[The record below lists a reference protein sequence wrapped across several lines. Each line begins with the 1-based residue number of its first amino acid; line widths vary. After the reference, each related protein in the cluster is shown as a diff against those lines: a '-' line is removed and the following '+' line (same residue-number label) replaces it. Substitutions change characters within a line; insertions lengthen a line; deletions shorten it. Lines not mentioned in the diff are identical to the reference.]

1 MHLRRVARLFR
12 SAFRRRA
19 VDCAAGNNAISL
31 ELGSNLQENPM
42 TATRL
47 SDRGGHGFDPRLTAM
62 PTRTGLSRDTLAL
75 SGGLA
80 IDPATKAIAPNIS
93 MSVNNTLVPGE
104 GAFSA
109 DGVDDLTALPFL
121 YARWTN
127 PTVRQLEQRL
137 AALEAA
143 DDALATATGM
153 AAIAATFLTFLKK
166 GDHLIL
172 SDVCY
177 AGANELARRI
187 LPDYGIEVTPVNMSR
202 LEDVAA
208 AFRPNTRLV
217 HCESPCNPILRLT
230 DLAAVAGL
238 ARAHGALMSVDS
250 TLATPVATQPLALG
264 ADLVI
269 HSLTKFING
278 HGDALGG
285 VVCGRKELI
294 ERIRSRAGV
303 YLGASMPA
311 MNAWLIM
318 RGIDTLFP
326 RLRTISETAMRVAA
340 FLQGHPSITAVGY
353 PGLASHPQHDLAKRQ
368 MEVFGGIVTFQVK
381 NPGRMAHRLAEC
393 LQVAHYA
400 FSLGHQRSIVVLL
413 DTQEMMASTYQLAG
427 AQLDDYG
434 RFAGDGLFRLSIGL
448 EAAGDLI
455 GDLDRALSG

>member
-1 MHLRRVARLFR
+1 
-12 SAFRRRA
+12 
-19 VDCAAGNNAISL
+19 
-31 ELGSNLQENPM
+31 M

-47 SDRGGHGFDPRLTAM
+47 SDLPARGIDQHKVVPAANAGQP
-62 PTRTGLSRDTLAL
+62 SRETLAL
-75 SGGLA
+75 NGGLV

-93 MSVNNTLVPGE
+93 MSVNNVLTSGDGP
-104 GAFSA
+104 FSA

-137 AALEAA
+137 AALEGA
-143 DDALATATGM
+143 DDAVATATGL
-153 AAIAATFLTFLKK
+153 AAIGATFFTFLKK

-172 SDVCY
+172 SDICY

-202 LEDVAA
+202 PEDVAA

-230 DLAAVAGL
+230 DLAAIAEL
-238 ARAHGALMSVDS
+238 ARKHGALMSVDS
-250 TLATPVATQPLALG
+250 TLATPVATQPLLLG
-264 ADLVI
+264 VDLVI

-285 VVCGRKELI
+285 VVCGRKELV
-294 ERIRSRAGV
+294 EKIRSRAGV
-303 YLGASMPA
+303 YLGAAMPA

-326 RLRTISETAMRVAA
+326 RIRTISESAAKIAA
-340 FLQGHPSITAVGY
+340 FLQGHSAVEAVTY

-368 MEVFGGIVTFQVK
+368 MGMFGGILTFQVRD
-381 NPGRMAHRLAEC
+381 PGQMAQQLAER
-393 LQVAHYA
+393 LKVVHYA

-413 DTQEMMASTYQLAG
+413 DTQEIMKSTYQLTG
-427 AQLDDYG
+427 EQLEDYR
-434 RFAGDGLFRLSIGL
+434 RFAGHGVFRLSVGL
-448 EAAGDLI
+448 EATDDLI
-455 GDLDRALSG
+455 VDLDQAISV

>member
-1 MHLRRVARLFR
+1 
-12 SAFRRRA
+12 
-19 VDCAAGNNAISL
+19 
-31 ELGSNLQENPM
+31 M
-42 TATRL
+42 TVSKL
-47 SDRGGHGFDPRLTAM
+47 SDLPAHGIGRRKTVPAAKA
-62 PTRTGLSRDTLAL
+62 LSRDTLAL
-75 SGGLA
+75 TGGLV
-80 IDPATKAIAPNIS
+80 IDPSTRAIAPNVS
-93 MSVNNTLVPGE
+93 MSVNNVLAPGD

-137 AALEAA
+137 AALEGA
-143 DDALATATGM
+143 DDAVATATGV
-153 AAIAATFLTFLKK
+153 AAIGATFLTFLKK

-202 LEDVAA
+202 SEDVAA

-230 DLAAVAGL
+230 DLVAIAGL
-238 ARAHGALMSVDS
+238 ARKHGALMSVDS
-250 TLATPVATQPLALG
+250 TLATPVATQPLFLG

-285 VVCGRKELI
+285 VVCGRKELV
-294 ERIRSRAGV
+294 EKIRSRAGV
-303 YLGASMPA
+303 YFGASMPA

-326 RLRTISETAMRVAA
+326 RLRTISQAA
-340 FLQGHPSITAVGY
+340 QQIATFLQGHPAVTAVTY
-353 PGLASHPQHDLAKRQ
+353 PGLASHPQHDLAQRQ
-368 MEVFGGIVTFQVK
+368 MEVFGGMVTFQVED
-381 NPGRMAHRLAEC
+381 PGRMAQQLAER
-393 LQVAHYA
+393 LKVAHYA

-413 DTQEMMASTYQLAG
+413 DTQEMMKSTYQLTG
-427 AQLDDYG
+427 EQFEDYR
-434 RFAGDGLFRLSIGL
+434 RFAGDGVFRLSVGL
-448 EAAGDLI
+448 EATEDLI
-455 GDLDRALSG
+455 DDLNQAISG

>member
-1 MHLRRVARLFR
+1 
-12 SAFRRRA
+12 
-19 VDCAAGNNAISL
+19 
-31 ELGSNLQENPM
+31 M
-42 TATRL
+42 TATKL
-47 SDRGGHGFDPRLTAM
+47 SDLPDHGYDRRRSVPAAGF
-62 PTRTGLSRDTLAL
+62 SRDTLAL
-75 SGGLA
+75 SGGLV
-80 IDPATKAIAPNIS
+80 IDPATKAIAPNVS
-93 MSVNNTLVPGE
+93 MSVNNVLVPGD

-137 AALEAA
+137 AALEGA
-143 DDALATATGM
+143 DDAVATATGV
-153 AAIAATFLTFLKK
+153 AAIGATFLTFLKK

-187 LPDYGIEVTPVNMSR
+187 LPDYGIEVTAVNMSR
-202 LEDVAA
+202 PEEVAA
-208 AFRPNTRLV
+208 AFRPNTKLV

-230 DLAAVAGL
+230 DLAAIAGL
-238 ARAHGALMSVDS
+238 ARNHGALMSVDS
-250 TLATPVATQPLALG
+250 TLATPVATQPLLLG

-285 VVCGRKELI
+285 VVCGRKELV
-294 ERIRSRAGV
+294 EKIRSRAGV

-326 RLRTISETAMRVAA
+326 RIRTISESAA
-340 FLQGHPSITAVGY
+340 QLATFLQSHPCVTSVTY

-368 MEVFGGIVTFQVK
+368 MDVFGGMLTFQVK
-381 NPGRMAHRLAEC
+381 EPGKMALQLARRLE
-393 LQVAHYA
+393 LAHYA

-413 DTQEMMASTYQLAG
+413 DTREMMTSTYQLAG
-427 AQLDDYG
+427 DQLEDYR
-434 RFAGDGLFRLSIGL
+434 RFAGDGVFRLSVGL
-448 EAAGDLI
+448 EATGDLI
-455 GDLDRALSG
+455 GDLDQALSG

>member
-1 MHLRRVARLFR
+1 
-12 SAFRRRA
+12 
-19 VDCAAGNNAISL
+19 
-31 ELGSNLQENPM
+31 M
-42 TATRL
+42 TAAKL
-47 SDRGGHGFDPRLTAM
+47 SEMPLRGRSGHAIEGGSLKRE
-62 PTRTGLSRDTLAL
+62 TLAL
-75 SGGLA
+75 CGGLV

-93 MSVNNTLVPGE
+93 MSVNNVLSPGD

-137 AALEAA
+137 AALEDAE
-143 DDALATATGM
+143 DALATATGV
-153 AAIAATFLTFLKK
+153 AAIAATFLTVLKK

-202 LEDVAA
+202 PQDVAA

-217 HCESPCNPILRLT
+217 HCESPCNPLLRLT
-230 DLAAVAGL
+230 DLAAIAEL
-238 ARAHGALMSVDS
+238 AKQHGALMSVDS
-250 TLATPVATQPLALG
+250 TLATPVATRPLALG
-264 ADLVI
+264 VDLVI

-294 ERIRSRAGV
+294 EKIRSRAGV
-303 YLGASMPA
+303 YLGAAMPA
-311 MNAWLIM
+311 MNAWLIL

-326 RLRTISETAMRVAA
+326 RIRTISETAGQVAS
-340 FLQGHPSITAVGY
+340 FLQGHPAVTAVTY
-353 PGLASHPQHDLAKRQ
+353 PGLASHPQHDLARRQ
-368 MEVFGGIVTFQVK
+368 MDVFGGIVTFQVSD
-381 NPGRMAHRLAEC
+381 PGRVAEQLAARLK
-393 LQVAHYA
+393 VAHYA

-413 DTQEMMASTYQLAG
+413 DTKEMMTSTYQLEG
-427 AQLDDYG
+427 AALIDYR
-434 RFAGDGLFRLSIGL
+434 RFAGDGVFRLSIGL
-448 EAAGDLI
+448 EAAADLI
-455 GDLDRALSG
+455 DDLDQALRG

>member
-1 MHLRRVARLFR
+1 
-12 SAFRRRA
+12 
-19 VDCAAGNNAISL
+19 
-31 ELGSNLQENPM
+31 M
-42 TATRL
+42 TATKL
-47 SDRGGHGFDPRLTAM
+47 SQAPA
-62 PTRTGLSRDTLAL
+62 TRAGVHRQTLAL
-75 SGGLA
+75 SGGLV
-80 IDPATKAIAPNIS
+80 IDPSTKAIAPNIS
-93 MSVNNTLVPGE
+93 MSVNNVLSPGD

-137 AALEAA
+137 AELEDAE
-143 DDALATATGM
+143 DALATATGV
-153 AAIAATFLTFLKK
+153 AAIAATFLTLLKK
-166 GDHLIL
+166 GDHMIV

-202 LEDVAA
+202 LQDVAA
-208 AFRPNTRLV
+208 AFRPNTKLV

-238 ARAHGALMSVDS
+238 ARRHGALMSVDS
-250 TLATPVATQPLALG
+250 TLATPVATRPLAFG

-285 VVCGRKELI
+285 VVCGRKELV
-294 ERIRSRAGV
+294 EKIRSRAGV
-303 YLGASMPA
+303 YLGAAMPA

-326 RLRTISETAMRVAA
+326 RIRTVSDTALQIAA
-340 FLQGHPSITAVGY
+340 FLAEHPAVTAVTY
-353 PGLASHPQHDLAKRQ
+353 PGLPSHPQHDLARRQ
-368 MEVFGGIVTFQVK
+368 MDVFGGMIAFQVAE
-381 NPGRMAHRLAEC
+381 PGRMAQQLAER
-393 LQVAHYA
+393 LRIAHYA

-413 DTQEMMASTYQLAG
+413 DTGEMMSSTYQLQGEA
-427 AQLDDYG
+427 LEDY
-434 RFAGDGLFRLSIGL
+434 RCFAGDGVFRLSVGL
-448 EAAGDLI
+448 EAVDDLI
-455 GDLDRALSG
+455 GDLDQALSG

>member
-1 MHLRRVARLFR
+1 
-12 SAFRRRA
+12 
-19 VDCAAGNNAISL
+19 
-31 ELGSNLQENPM
+31 M
-42 TATRL
+42 TATKL
-47 SDRGGHGFDPRLTAM
+47 SDLTDHGYDGRKRALAAKA
-62 PTRTGLSRDTLAL
+62 GLSRDTLAL
-75 SGGLA
+75 SGGLV

-93 MSVNNTLVPGE
+93 MSVNNALVPGD

-109 DGVDDLTALPFL
+109 DGIDDLTALPFL

-137 AALEAA
+137 AALEGA
-143 DDALATATGM
+143 DDAVATATGV
-153 AAIAATFLTFLKK
+153 AAISATFLTFLKK

-202 LEDVAA
+202 PQDVAA
-208 AFRPNTRLV
+208 AFRPNTKLV

-230 DLAAVAGL
+230 DLAAIAGL
-238 ARAHGALMSVDS
+238 AREHGALMSVDS
-250 TLATPVATQPLALG
+250 TLATPVATQPLSLG

-285 VVCGRKELI
+285 AVCGRKELV
-294 ERIRSRAGV
+294 EKIRSRAGV

-311 MNAWLIM
+311 MNAWLIL

-326 RLRTISETAMRVAA
+326 RIRTISETAAHVAT
-340 FLQGHPSITAVGY
+340 FLQRHPAVTAVTY

-368 MEVFGGIVTFQVK
+368 MDVFGGMVTFQVED
-381 NPGRMAHRLAEC
+381 PGRMAQQVAERLK
-393 LQVAHYA
+393 VAHYA

-413 DTQEMMASTYQLAG
+413 DTQEMMTSTYQLAG
-427 AQLDDYG
+427 DELEDYR
-434 RFAGDGLFRLSIGL
+434 RFAGDGLFRLSVGL
-448 EAAGDLI
+448 EAPDDLI
-455 GDLDRALSG
+455 DDLDQALSG

>member
-1 MHLRRVARLFR
+1 
-12 SAFRRRA
+12 
-19 VDCAAGNNAISL
+19 
-31 ELGSNLQENPM
+31 M
-42 TATRL
+42 TVTKL
-47 SDRGGHGFDPRLTAM
+47 SDLPDHGYQRPKRA
-62 PTRTGLSRDTLAL
+62 PAARTGLSRDTLAL
-75 SGGLA
+75 SGGLV

-93 MSVNNTLVPGE
+93 MSVNNVLVPGD

-137 AALEAA
+137 AALEGA
-143 DDALATATGM
+143 DDAVATATGV
-153 AAIAATFLTFLKK
+153 AAIGATFLTFLKK

-202 LEDVAA
+202 PQDVAA
-208 AFRPNTRLV
+208 AFRPNTKLV
-217 HCESPCNPILRLT
+217 HCESPCNPILRLA
-230 DLAAVAGL
+230 DLTAIAGL
-238 ARAHGALMSVDS
+238 ARKHGALMSVDS
-250 TLATPVATQPLALG
+250 TLATPVATQPLSLG

-285 VVCGRKELI
+285 VVCGRKELV
-294 ERIRSRAGV
+294 EKIRSRAGV

-326 RLRTISETAMRVAA
+326 RIRTISETAAQVAA
-340 FLQGHPSITAVGY
+340 FLQGHPAVTAVTY

-368 MEVFGGIVTFQVK
+368 MELFGGMVTFQVAD
-381 NPGRMAHRLAEC
+381 PGRMALQLAER
-393 LQVAHYA
+393 LRVAHYA

-413 DTQEMMASTYQLAG
+413 DTQEMMTSTYQLAG
-427 AQLDDYG
+427 DQLEDYR
-434 RFAGDGLFRLSIGL
+434 RFAGDGVFRLSVGL
-448 EAAGDLI
+448 EAPDDLI
-455 GDLDRALSG
+455 DDLDQALLG

>member
-1 MHLRRVARLFR
+1 
-12 SAFRRRA
+12 
-19 VDCAAGNNAISL
+19 
-31 ELGSNLQENPM
+31 M
-42 TATRL
+42 TATNL
-47 SDRGGHGFDPRLTAM
+47 SHLPAPHLPAYGAEFPKQAPGANA
-62 PTRTGLSRDTLAL
+62 GLSRDTLAL
-75 SGGLA
+75 SAGLV
-80 IDPATKAIAPNIS
+80 IDPATQAIAPNIS
-93 MSVNNTLVPGE
+93 MSVNNVLLPGA

-137 AALEAA
+137 AALEGA
-143 DDALATATGM
+143 DDAVATATGV
-153 AAIAATFLTFLKK
+153 AAIGATFLTFLKK

-202 LEDVAA
+202 PEDVAA
-208 AFRPNTRLV
+208 AFQPNTRLV

-230 DLAAVAGL
+230 DLAAIAGL
-238 ARAHGALMSVDS
+238 ARQHGALMSVDS
-250 TLATPVATQPLALG
+250 TLATPVATQPLLLG

-285 VVCGRKELI
+285 VVCGRKELV
-294 ERIRSRAGV
+294 EKIRSRAGV

-311 MNAWLIM
+311 MNAWLIL

-326 RLRTISETAMRVAA
+326 RLRTISETAIRVAT
-340 FLQGHPSITAVGY
+340 FLQRHPMVTTVTY

-381 NPGRMAHRLAEC
+381 EPGKMAQQLAER
-393 LQVAHYA
+393 LKVAHYA

-413 DTQEMMASTYQLAG
+413 DTEEMMNTTYQLAG
-427 AQLDDYG
+427 DQLADYR
-434 RFAGDGLFRLSIGL
+434 RFAGDGVFRLSVGL
-448 EAAGDLI
+448 EAPSDLI
-455 GDLDRALSG
+455 ADLDQALSG